1 MFDIIFQISIKYN
14 DQNNFLGCRL
24 HRGVVTDYVMVTDYT
39 VVLSVITVVTVG
51 YTSSTFIHSVA
62 KSQQKIMIML

>member
-1 MFDIIFQISIKYN
+1 M
-14 DQNNFLGCRL
+14 
-24 HRGVVTDYVMVTDYT
+24 VTDYVMVTDYT